1 MKEYIFNE
9 KRTIESI
16 IENKAVDEVNITRT
30 IKKLARYNYYV
41 SGLSQ
46 DASYDMIVSYM
57 KENSPDFTEVGY
69 YKVIMGCIKDASK
82 GTWKNI
88 DKIVITKEELERIQ
102 ALDDIRKEKL
112 AFVLLADAK
121 YDNACKNSQLNLSY
135 LSLSDLYRLARVTMP
150 VKERSMFLHFLYA
163 DGLVE
168 MNLNP
173 LSTNKK
179 LTYVS
184 ENDDDVGLVLTENNY
199 KELAFTYMN
208 WKKGGYKECKNCGRL
223 FKSKTNTQ
231 YCKKCS
237 PKYQPVETK
246 TIICVDCGEEVVVS
260 AKNNKSC
267 RCIGCQQQFDKENTR
282 KRVQKYRDTQK
293 V

>member
-9 KRTIESI
+9 KRTIEDI
-16 IENKAVDEVNITRT
+16 IAHKMVDEVNITKT

-46 DASYDMIVSYM
+46 DASYDMIVNYM
-57 KENSPDFTEVGY
+57 KENSPDFTEIGY
-69 YKVIMGCIKDASK
+69 YKVVMGCIKDVSK

-88 DKIVITKEELERIQ
+88 DKVIVTKEELERIQ

-121 YDNACKNSQLNLSY
+121 YDNACKNNPLNLSY

-150 VKERSMFLHFLYA
+150 VKERSMFLHFLYS
-163 DGLVE
+163 DNLVE

-208 WKKGGYKECKNCGRL
+208 WKKGGYKECKSCGRL
-223 FKSKTNTQ
+223 FKSKTNAQ

-237 PKYQPVETK
+237 PQYQSIETK
-246 TIICVDCGEEVVVS
+246 TIVCVDCGEEVVVS

-267 RCIGCQQQFDKENTR
+267 RCEYCQQEFNKENTR
-282 KRVQKYRDTQK
+282 KRVQKYRDMQAM
-293 V
+293 

>member
-16 IENKAVDEVNITRT
+16 ISNKAVDEVNITKT

-88 DKIVITKEELERIQ
+88 DKIVITKEELEAIQ
-102 ALDDIRKEKL
+102 SLNDIRKEKL

-121 YDNACKNSQLNLSY
+121 YDNACKNNQLNLSY

-168 MNLNP
+168 INLNP

-184 ENDDDVGLVLTENNY
+184 ENDDNVGLVLTENNY

-208 WKKGGYKECKNCGRL
+208 WKNGGYKECKSCGRL
-223 FKSKTNTQ
+223 FKTKKEGNQ
-231 YCKKCS
+231 IYCKKCS
-237 PKYQPVETK
+237 PKHQVVKVK
-246 TIICVDCGEEVVVS
+246 TIVCVDCGEEIIVDGRANRKIRCDCCQH
-260 AKNNKSC
+260 AKQLEYQRISMKKS
-267 RCIGCQQQFDKENTR
+267 
-282 KRVQKYRDTQK
+282 RDVK
-293 V
+293 

>member
-16 IENKAVDEVNITRT
+16 IENKAVNEVNITQT

-46 DASYDMIVSYM
+46 DASYDMIVNYM

-69 YKVIMGCIKDASK
+69 YKVVMGCIKDASK
-82 GTWKNI
+82 GAWKNI
-88 DKIVITKEELERIQ
+88 DKVVITKEELERIQ

-179 LTYVS
+179 LTYIS

-208 WKKGGYKECKNCGRL
+208 WKKGGYKECKSCGRL
-223 FKSKTNTQ
+223 FKTKTNAQ

-246 TIICVDCGEEVVVS
+246 TIVCIDCGEEVIIS

-267 RCIGCQQQFDKENTR
+267 RCIYCQKEADKKSKKEWWKNN
-282 KRVQKYRDTQK
+282 KLSFND
-293 V
+293 